1 MFTFHTNVQNTHF
14 DPSAHY
20 EHTRVEDNTLLPVM
34 LTQAWP
40 SNDNALG
47 GAIFEVMN
55 FIFADTGTCFIRLPV
70 AVYWFHVFNAHID
83 PTESDPSSG
92 TYALIAANQA
102 FEGVSTLDF
111 IVNFIGDD
119 YRFDAGQIELS
130 CDSANTWTTSLLS
143 FPGNTLGDVGRTN
156 VRAVDGFEGKK
167 VVIQFIYDV
176 ENFYVDDPRLTV
188 SPASGSGN
196 TFTISDIAGSMLEEV
211 WFGWTYLPGGWFSAA
226 DVLVGYFDQ
235 S

>member
-1 MFTFHTNVQNTHF
+1 M
-14 DPSAHY
+14 
-20 EHTRVEDNTLLPVM
+20 
-34 LTQAWP
+34 
-40 SNDNALG
+40 
-47 GAIFEVMN
+47 
-55 FIFADTGTCFIRLPV
+55 
-70 AVYWFHVFNAHID
+70 
-83 PTESDPSSG
+83 
-92 TYALIAANQA
+92 
-102 FEGVSTLDF
+102 
-111 IVNFIGDD
+111 
-119 YRFDAGQIELS
+119 
-130 CDSANTWTTSLLS
+130 
-143 FPGNTLGDVGRTN
+143 
-156 VRAVDGFEGKK
+156 DGFEGKK